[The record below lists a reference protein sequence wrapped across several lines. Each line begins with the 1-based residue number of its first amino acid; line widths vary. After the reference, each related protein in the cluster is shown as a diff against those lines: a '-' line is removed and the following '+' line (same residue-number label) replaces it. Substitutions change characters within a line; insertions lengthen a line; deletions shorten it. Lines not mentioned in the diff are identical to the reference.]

1 MNIYY
6 LNACYLVLFAYSVFS
21 NKDIEDGFLSW
32 ISFSFLLFRQ
42 CDSLLDFYSWVL
54 FYTLRLI
61 LKCLAGCNNIDNVM
75 YKG

>member
-42 CDSLLDFYSWVL
+42 CDSLLDFLFMGSVL
-54 FYTLRLI
+54 HSSAYLEVLGR
-61 LKCLAGCNNIDNVM
+61 M
-75 YKG
+75 